1 MGIVK
6 FGLIFVLLAVCA
18 ATTASADDKKPSKP
32 TGACTISVYG
42 VTPTCT
48 SPMTQE
54 SCNATAKKV
63 GGTADWKEG
72 QSCPKK

>member
-1 MGIVK
+1 MHIANIGTI
-6 FGLIFVLLAVCA
+6 LALLAA
-18 ATTASADDKKPSKP
+18 FSTTALADDKKP

-42 VTPTCT
+42 VSPTCT
-48 SPMTQE
+48 SPMTQA
-54 SCNATAKKV
+54 SCNATAKKI